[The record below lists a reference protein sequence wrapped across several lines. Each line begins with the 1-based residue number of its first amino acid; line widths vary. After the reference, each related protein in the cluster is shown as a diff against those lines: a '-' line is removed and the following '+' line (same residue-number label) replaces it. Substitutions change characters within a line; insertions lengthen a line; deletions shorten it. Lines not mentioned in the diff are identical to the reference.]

1 MTIGN
6 YFKVMRIAFVGQ
18 KGIPS
23 TAGGGVE
30 NYVDH
35 IAVKLAHKGYEVFV
49 YTRKSYAP
57 ASEYKGIKIIETAS
71 IPTKILE
78 AGTHTFTSIWNSF
91 FIPDL
96 DVLHINSVGPAFFTL
111 FAKLG
116 FGLKHL
122 FGAKHTK
129 IVFTFHSADWYHGK
143 WNLFAK
149 SMLKLGAWIG
159 CNFADEVITVSKS
172 LRYLVHREFDIKA
185 TYIPNG
191 TDFNHITS
199 DSELAKFGL
208 KKKEYIVFISR
219 LVKHKNAHI
228 LIQAYKQL
236 AKNYGKKLVIVGGD
250 SYTKDYEQYL
260 YDLAA
265 GDKNIIFT
273 GHQSGRTLKQLF
285 ANAAVYVLPSAS
297 EGLSIS
303 LLEAGSYGVPIVIS
317 DIRPNME
324 IVGDLGHI
332 AKVNST
338 ISLKH
343 QLESVLGDYKGAMEL
358 ADILQSEIKY
368 HYSWSNIVKAIENV
382 YRRDSNLYRGA
393 GIQVTPALK
402 Y

>member
-1 MTIGN
+1 M
-6 YFKVMRIAFVGQ
+6 KIAFVGQ
-18 KGIPS
+18 KGIPA

-35 IAVKLAHKGYEVFV
+35 IAVRLSRKGHQVLA
-49 YTRKSYAP
+49 YTRYKYAP
-57 ASEYKGIKIIETAS
+57 AGNYKGVEVIVTPS
-71 IPTKILE
+71 IPTKNLD
-78 AGTHTFTSIWNSF
+78 AGTHTLTSIWHSF

-111 FAKLG
+111 FARIG
-116 FGLKHL
+116 FGLKYML
-122 FGAKHTK
+122 GGKYTK
-129 IVFTFHSADWYHGK
+129 VVFTFHSADWYHGK

-172 LRYLVHREFDIKA
+172 LRYFASREFDIKT

-191 TDFNHITS
+191 TDFNQITS

-208 KKKEYIVFISR
+208 KKKGYIVFISR

-228 LIQAYKQL
+228 LIQAYQQMARK
-236 AKNYGKKLVIVGGD
+236 YGKKLVIVGT
-250 SYTKDYEQYL
+250 SAYTKDYEKYL
-260 YDLAA
+260 HHLAD

-303 LLEAGSYGVPIVIS
+303 LLEAGSYGVPIIVS
-317 DIRPNME
+317 DIRENLE
-324 IVGDLGHI
+324 VVGDL
-332 AKVNST
+332 ANVARVNSVT
-338 ISLKH
+338 SLRHK
-343 QLESVLGDYKGAMEL
+343 LEEVLGDYRGAQEL
-358 ADILQSEIKY
+358 ADMLQSEIKY
-368 HYSWSNIVKAIENV
+368 HYSWGNITKAVENI
-382 YRRDSNLYRGA
+382 YYRDSHKYRGA
-393 GIQVTPALK
+393 GIQVTPALR

>member
-1 MTIGN
+1 M
-6 YFKVMRIAFVGQ
+6 KIAFVGQ
-18 KGIPS
+18 KGIPA
-23 TAGGGVE
+23 AGGGVE

-35 IAVKLAHKGYEVFV
+35 IAVRLARKGHQVLA
-49 YTRKSYAP
+49 YTRSRYAP
-57 ASEYKGIKIIETAS
+57 AGNYKGVKVIATPS
-71 IPTKILE
+71 IPTKSLD
-78 AGTHTFTSIWNSF
+78 AGTHTLTSIWHSF

-111 FAKLG
+111 FARIG
-116 FGLKHL
+116 FGLKYIL
-122 FGAKHTK
+122 GGKYTK
-129 IVFTFHSADWYHGK
+129 VVFTFHSADWYHSK

-172 LRYLVHREFDIKA
+172 LRYFASREFDIKT

-191 TDFNHITS
+191 TDFNNITS

-208 KKKEYIVFISR
+208 KKKSYIVFIAR

-228 LIQAYKQL
+228 LIQAYQGMARK
-236 AKNYGKKLVIVGGD
+236 YGKKLVIVGSG
-250 SYTKDYEQYL
+250 SFTPEYEAYL
-260 YDLAA
+260 HSLTY

-303 LLEAGSYGVPIVIS
+303 LLEAGSYGVPIIVS
-317 DIRPNME
+317 DIRENLE
-324 IVGDLGHI
+324 VVGDL
-332 AKVNST
+332 ANVARVNSVT
-338 ISLKH
+338 SLRHK
-343 QLESVLGDYKGAMEL
+343 LEDVLGDYRGSLEL
-358 ADILQSEIKY
+358 ADILQSEIRY
-368 HYSWSNIVKAIENV
+368 HYSWNNIVKAIENV
-382 YRRDSNLYRGA
+382 YYRDSHQYKGA
-393 GIQVTPALK
+393 GIQVTSALR